1 MTSGN
6 ESQHDVSPKA
16 LEGGFER
23 RGMRLIGVDSKTQI
37 HRYEADRWRLL
48 QRRHV
53 ITLINIFEHRNVDA

>member
-1 MTSGN
+1 MISGN

-37 HRYEADRWRLL
+37 RRYEADRW
-48 QRRHV
+48 
-53 ITLINIFEHRNVDA
+53 

>member
-1 MTSGN
+1 MISGN

-37 HRYEADRWRLL
+37 HRYEADSGDSCNDDMSSR
-48 QRRHV
+48 
-53 ITLINIFEHRNVDA
+53 